1 MAPGFCLK
9 GDDVGAEGGPEVD
22 TGRSLKREFR
32 ALSVMICG
40 SVSDVETCRGEVEKM
55 HLPRLSTPIVD
66 AGIVC
71 QVWSY
76 LMKLGPQLF
85 SWSQLEPWHRSRM

>member
-1 MAPGFCLK
+1 MAQGFCLK

-40 SVSDVETCRGEVEKM
+40 SVSDVETCRGEGEGEAGRRREDAFAAAVYA
-55 HLPRLSTPIVD
+55 HCGCWYSLSSSVPPGEAWAAT
-66 AGIVC
+66 
-71 QVWSY
+71 Y
-76 LMKLGPQLF
+76 L
-85 SWSQLEPWHRSRM
+85 LESAT